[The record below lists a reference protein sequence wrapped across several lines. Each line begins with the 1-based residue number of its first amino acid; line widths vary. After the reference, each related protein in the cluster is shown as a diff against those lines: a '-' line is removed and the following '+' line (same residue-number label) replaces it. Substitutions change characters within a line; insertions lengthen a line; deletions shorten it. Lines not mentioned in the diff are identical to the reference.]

1 MSKTLLYGATKVD
14 ETNAAYAAI
23 ESLSQFQW
31 KNRVLVIF
39 SDSDNSRAARQE
51 NQLLA
56 DRPALEERDM
66 IVLKVSGNAVR
77 AVFGSAEPVDAGA
90 LRDVLDAPDTGTFHA
105 ALIGKDGNELRV
117 TCAATLC
124 EIAGSIV
131 APQSMAEREDPRSQF
146 SKTIQDLQV
155 PPLPDDLA
163 RLGLKSESGSFTGAK
178 GKPDRSVFLLYY
190 SRAK

>member
-56 DRPALEERDM
+56 DRLALEERDM
-66 IVLKVSGNAVR
+66 IVLKVSGSAVR
-77 AVFGSAEPVDAGA
+77 TVFGSAEPVDAGA
-90 LRDVLDAPDTGTFHA
+90 LREALDVSDAGTFHA
-105 ALIGKDGNELRV
+105 ALIGKDGTVKLKASEPVSNGELFAIIDSMPMR
-117 TCAATLC
+117 AA
-124 EIAGSIV
+124 
-131 APQSMAEREDPRSQF
+131 
-146 SKTIQDLQV
+146 
-155 PPLPDDLA
+155 
-163 RLGLKSESGSFTGAK
+163 EST
-178 GKPDRSVFLLYY
+178 KPEN
-190 SRAK
+190 

>member
-56 DRPALEERDM
+56 DRAALEERDM
-66 IVLKVSGNAVR
+66 IVLKVSGNALR
-77 AVFGSAEPVDAGA
+77 AVFGAAEPVDAGA
-90 LRDVLDAPDTGTFHA
+90 LREALDVSDAGTFHA
-105 ALIGKDGNELRV
+105 ALIGKDGTVKLKASEPVSNGELFAIIDSMPMR
-117 TCAATLC
+117 AA
-124 EIAGSIV
+124 
-131 APQSMAEREDPRSQF
+131 
-146 SKTIQDLQV
+146 
-155 PPLPDDLA
+155 
-163 RLGLKSESGSFTGAK
+163 EST
-178 GKPDRSVFLLYY
+178 KPEN
-190 SRAK
+190 